1 MLLIG
6 FSAGQ
11 IQLIDPQQ
19 KELPNSKLF
28 NEERQIDR
36 TAVTCLRWIP
46 DGRSFFVASHAS
58 GNLYVSCFL
67 IIFYN
72 IFLFKLYN
80 VELDSST
87 ITPSYQ
93 ILKQVI
99 QLFFNLKQNFCFY
112 RAIVLLFSL
121 VNLKSTEI
129 PFIDGRS
136 AMGQLILLNFLVLVL
151 ILLQPSV
158 K

>member
-1 MLLIG
+1 MADTSKIVDKRVYKGTFPTCHDFNKVNVSSSSCLLLIG

-36 TAVTCLRWIP
+36 TAVTCLRWVP

-58 GNLYVSCFL
+58 GNLYVRF
-67 IIFYN
+67 IFYSFYFS
-72 IFLFKLYN
+72 IF
-80 VELDSST
+80 
-87 ITPSYQ
+87 SY
-93 ILKQVI
+93 IMM
-99 QLFFNLKQNFCFY
+99 
-112 RAIVLLFSL
+112 S
-121 VNLKSTEI
+121 
-129 PFIDGRS
+129 
-136 AMGQLILLNFLVLVL
+136 LILPRFLHLTKF
-151 ILLQPSV
+151 SN